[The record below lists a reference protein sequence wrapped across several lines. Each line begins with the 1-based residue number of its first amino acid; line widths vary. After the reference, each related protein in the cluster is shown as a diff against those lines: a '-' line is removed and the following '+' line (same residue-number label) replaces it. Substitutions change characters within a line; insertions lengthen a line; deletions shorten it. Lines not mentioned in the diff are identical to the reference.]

1 MKTDMKKL
9 VATACF
15 TLLGAGA
22 FAQTSQGTIT
32 VSGSVNFR
40 NETFNNQNVSNDQRT
55 IYRNISL
62 QPSVGYFV
70 KDGLELGVGVG
81 FSQYSSKLKQEAGN
95 ITTKNNNL
103 HLRFYAQQYV
113 ALTEQLMLHGT
124 GFATVGL
131 GYGKYKGVDDTSS
144 ELTGTTNDFGAGIYP
159 GLTYFATPKLGLT
172 ATFGS
177 LSFFRTKYKP
187 KDSQQSDRTTN
198 SFHANLSPS
207 SVSFGLGY
215 FITR

>member
-9 VATACF
+9 MATACF

-32 VSGSVNFR
+32 VSGYVNFR
-40 NETFNNQNVSNDQRT
+40 NEAYNNHNVSNDERT
-55 IYRNISL
+55 IHRNISL

-70 KDGLELGVGVG
+70 KDGLELGMGIG
-81 FSQYSSKLKQEAGN
+81 LSQHTSKYKQEAGD
-95 ITTKNNNL
+95 IKHKNNNVS
-103 HLRFYAQQYV
+103 LRFYAQQYV

-124 GFATVGL
+124 GFATVGF
-131 GYGKYKGVDDTSS
+131 GNRTYKGMDDTSS
-144 ELTGTTNDFGAGIYP
+144 EVRETSNDFGIGVYP
-159 GLTYFATPKLGLT
+159 GLTYFATPKLGLS

-187 KDSQQSDRTTN
+187 KDSQQSDRTIN

-215 FITR
+215 FIAR